1 MKKPNQ
7 KSIKLLISNKLAIQN
22 LERSRWNL
30 KSRGKWGQGV
40 VHLEYWIHTMQA
52 AFVLLI
58 QTLLRLFISKNLKI
72 KKLCSQYSYL
82 KQSDYQDKYI
92 YFLEWEQMQ
101 IYKDNVKMQVS
112 TPISWKV
119 MEWYLN

>member
-1 MKKPNQ
+1 
-7 KSIKLLISNKLAIQN
+7 
-22 LERSRWNL
+22 
-30 KSRGKWGQGV
+30 
-40 VHLEYWIHTMQA
+40 MQA

-112 TPISWKV
+112 TPIS
-119 MEWYLN
+119 